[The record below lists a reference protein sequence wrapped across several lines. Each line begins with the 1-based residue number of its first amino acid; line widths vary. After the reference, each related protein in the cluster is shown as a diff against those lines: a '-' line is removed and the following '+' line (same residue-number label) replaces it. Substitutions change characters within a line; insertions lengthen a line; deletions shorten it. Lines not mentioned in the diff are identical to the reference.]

1 MQLTAASHWTRG
13 KVKIHKEETYVRT
26 DATQRMRMFSRNLE
40 HQYSLTGN
48 AGVFGFRDDVSRSR
62 RRSDRGA
69 HSSAARVPPFGQLL
83 RPPVSDTSQD
93 RSSGFGLFAST
104 LQGCL
109 VSSIEP
115 FLLALRP
122 WRRWIRW
129 KSHLINT
136 PPNIYGNK
144 DT

>member
-1 MQLTAASHWTRG
+1 MECADRLSVRQGVQQGICEIS
-13 KVKIHKEETYVRT
+13 VRT

-48 AGVFGFRDDVSRSR
+48 AGLFGFRDDVSRSR

-93 RSSGFGLFAST
+93 QSSGFALFAST

-109 VSSIEP
+109 VSSAEP
-115 FLLALRP
+115 FGLLSGP
-122 WRRWIRW
+122 GEGG
-129 KSHLINT
+129 
-136 PPNIYGNK
+136 YGGSRI
-144 DT
+144 